1 MSVSATDIKFYLTGG
16 AANSNV
22 NASLG
27 GTTSSVEITTA
38 VLNNLFDNISAAEAL
53 AGDNEY
59 RAIAVKNTHATD
71 TLYSAKIWGDGSVE
85 GSGYTYLNLAVD
97 SGTQS
102 VADESTAPSAPS
114 LSFDVYPV
122 EGNSLSLGDIAAGAQ
137 KRIWIKRSC
146 NAAAAAYSADLVT
159 LTVKGQTT

>member
-1 MSVSATDIKFYLTGG
+1 
-16 AANSNV
+16 
-22 NASLG
+22 
-27 GTTSSVEITTA
+27 
-38 VLNNLFDNISAAEAL
+38 
-53 AGDNEY
+53 
-59 RAIAVKNTHATD
+59 
-71 TLYSAKIWGDGSVE
+71 
-85 GSGYTYLNLAVD
+85 VD